1 MIALFSS
8 HRQTGLKHSN
18 LILFK
23 LRLSLKSFWGAK
35 VWNYLTE
42 KSFDKSKAKAKEVIC
57 FYWAVEEKKVNSNLM
72 NPICIEISSWLQND
86 SFGPERS
93 VLCGH
98 SWLEELIKKQIM
110 FPGTLPLNVTFKLP
124 VSEISEIDD
133 HKSVGFTISLH
144 SFLHTSYLSFFLH
157 MQNFWRIR
165 FTPKYIVN
173 YCVLPC
179 ITVYY
184 TINTQ

>member
-8 HRQTGLKHSN
+8 HRQTGLKHPN

-42 KSFDKSKAKAKEVIC
+42 KSFDKSRAKAKEVIC
-57 FYWAVEEKKVNSNLM
+57 FYWAVEKKGQQQFNEPNLYR
-72 NPICIEISSWLQND
+72 NFLLVTKWL
-86 SFGPERS
+86 FRARKVGP
-93 VLCGH
+93 L
-98 SWLEELIKKQIM
+98 WPQLIGGIDLI

-144 SFLHTSYLSFFLH
+144 SFLHTFALDRILHLLHFLEFH
-157 MQNFWRIR
+157 KATGFSLMQ
-165 FTPKYIVN
+165 
-173 YCVLPC
+173 
-179 ITVYY
+179 
-184 TINTQ
+184 

>member
-42 KSFDKSKAKAKEVIC
+42 KSFDKSRAKAKEVIC

-93 VLCGH
+93 VLCDH
-98 SWLEELIKKQIM
+98 SWLEEWVQKQNI

-144 SFLHTSYLSFFLH
+144 SFLHTFALDRILHLLHFFGSSYSD
-157 MQNFWRIR
+157 R
-165 FTPKYIVN
+165 FYINAVKF
-173 YCVLPC
+173 CML
-179 ITVYY
+179 
-184 TINTQ
+184 Q